1 MSNSIDTY
9 DIIRDMLDNFKIEY
23 VDIDEGF
30 KTIRENLD
38 NYIEKRKAEDP
49 EYDPSTDMVI
59 TVVLHAFEIVSKN
72 PDSEWSVKVKGIPE
86 ISVF

>member
-9 DIIRDMLDNFKIEY
+9 DIIRDMLDNFKIEH

-49 EYDPSTDMVI
+49 EYDPSTDMTI

-72 PDSEWSVKVKGIPE
+72 PDSEWSVKAKGIPE